1 MLGPD
6 AAIDVEMV
14 KSEIKGGEQVQMQ
27 VMDHAVTR
35 IGGAEGTEEG
45 KKRSRKGDKVE
56 MEDSEG
62 VKSEEMDEEKQRK
75 ERRQRR
81 AEKRQLKEQQRAR
94 KEEKRRRK
102 EEKAMVAAKAEGEAK
117 ANTVEVMEPEVV
129 VEQASGEEVLT
140 KEERRQRRKE
150 KRAQKELAQ
159 GLSANAPEERRAT
172 KARTSKRGAEE
183 SGSPLDNDMTTEQGS
198 LVEIR
203 GVAESVRRKKKRK
216 VSDAA

>member
-27 VMDHAVTR
+27 VMDHAITR
-35 IGGAEGTEEG
+35 IGGTEG
-45 KKRSRKGDKVE
+45 KEESKKRKRDKVKV
-56 MEDSEG
+56 EDSEG
-62 VKSEEMDEEKQRK
+62 AKSVEMDEETQRK
-75 ERRQRR
+75 ERQQRK
-81 AEKRQLKEQQRAR
+81 AEKRQLKEQKRAR

-102 EEKAMVAAKAEGEAK
+102 EEKAMAAAKADGEAK
-117 ANTVEVMEPEVV
+117 ANLVEVTEPEVDT
-129 VEQASGEEVLT
+129 EQASGEEALT
-140 KEERRQRRKE
+140 KDERRRRRKE

-159 GLSANAPEERRAT
+159 GPSANALEVPRAR
-172 KARTSKRGAEE
+172 KAKTSKRGAEE
-183 SGSPLDNDMTTEQGS
+183 SGSPLDNGEQGS
-198 LVEIR
+198 VVGIE